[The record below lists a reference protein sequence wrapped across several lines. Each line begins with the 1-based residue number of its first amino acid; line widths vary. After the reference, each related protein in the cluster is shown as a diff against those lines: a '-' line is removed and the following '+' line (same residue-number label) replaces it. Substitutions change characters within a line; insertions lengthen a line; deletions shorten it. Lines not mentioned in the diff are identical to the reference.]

1 MRRREFKEPLTEHTP
16 RMILA
21 QPFFAHVSLIL
32 LPRSSMRS
40 VHTAVL
46 ISLLLACGLASAR
59 DTVELDYRLQP
70 ERNLVSESV
79 TDGITT
85 IRIREDRGLVA
96 KAAAKGVKFP
106 HTMHIVKRQHMRHRT
121 GPREG
126 DGSFAAEMLFL
137 GESTH
142 LKLPDGNEQVVPEKL
157 NMKDVQLKAR
167 IKADGSIPENTI
179 TVEGGDPSSHQFLR
193 PILVSVLQQAAN
205 IPAVRIQDGVSSPQ
219 DVSLQIPVPGLAT
232 LSLKM
237 RIFYKLLEVVNGVA
251 RVEMLYV
258 LEFDSPTAGFKLK
271 ADGSG
276 GGVMLY
282 EMATRTALSIKST
295 IVMTF
300 VADTPEGVIE
310 VRMNTQQSQSTK
322 EITAR

>member
-1 MRRREFKEPLTEHTP
+1 
-16 RMILA
+16 
-21 QPFFAHVSLIL
+21 
-32 LPRSSMRS
+32 MRS

-70 ERNLVSESV
+70 ERDLVSESV

-106 HTMHIVKRQHMRHRT
+106 HTMHIVKRQNVRHRT
-121 GPREG
+121 GPREK
-126 DGSFAAEMLFL
+126 DGSFVAEMLFL

-142 LKLPDGNEQVVPEKL
+142 LKLPNGNEELVPEKL
-157 NMKDVQLKAR
+157 NMKDMQLKAR
-167 IKADGSIPENTI
+167 VKADGSIPEDTI
-179 TVEGGDPSSHQFLR
+179 TVEGGDASSHQFLR
-193 PILVSVLQQAAN
+193 PILISVLQQAAN
-205 IPAVRIQDGVSSPQ
+205 IPPVRIQDGVSSPQ

-232 LSLKM
+232 LSIRM
-237 RIFYKLLEVVNGVA
+237 RIFYKLLEVADGVA
-251 RVEMLYV
+251 KVEMVYV
-258 LEFDSPTAGFKLK
+258 LEFDSPAAGLKLK

-282 EMATRTALSIKST
+282 EVATRTALSIKST

-300 VADTPEGVIE
+300 SADTPEGVIE
-310 VRMNTQQSQSTK
+310 VRMNTQQFQSTK

>member
-1 MRRREFKEPLTEHTP
+1 
-16 RMILA
+16 
-21 QPFFAHVSLIL
+21 
-32 LPRSSMRS
+32 MRS
-40 VHTAVL
+40 AHAAVL
-46 ISLLLACGLASAR
+46 ITLLLTCGLTSAG
-59 DTVELDYRLQP
+59 DSIELDYRLQP
-70 ERNLVSESV
+70 GRDLLSESV

-85 IRIREDRGLVA
+85 VRIREDRGLMA

-106 HTMHIVKRQHMRHRT
+106 HTMHIVKRQNMRHRT
-121 GPREG
+121 GPREK
-126 DGSFAAEMLFL
+126 DGSFLAEMQFL

-142 LKLPDGNEQVVPEKL
+142 LKLPNGHEEAVPDKL

-167 IKADGSIPENTI
+167 IKADGSIPEHTI

-205 IPAVRIQDGVSSPQ
+205 IPPVRIQDGVSSPQ
-219 DVSLQIPVPGLAT
+219 DVALQIPVPGLAT
-232 LSLKM
+232 LSMKM

-251 RVEMLYV
+251 KVEMVYV
-258 LEFDSPTAGFKLK
+258 LELDSPTAGFKLK

-282 EMATRTALSIKST
+282 EMGTRTALSIKST

-310 VRMNTQQSQSTK
+310 VRMNTQQSQFTK
-322 EITAR
+322 EIAAR